1 MTTLPSD
8 TFARRAREERER
20 QRMSQAKLA
29 KGMSEELGITIYQT
43 AVTRIEQQT
52 RAIQLDEA
60 VAIARV
66 LNVPLAALLSDRV
79 AEENETLR
87 QQYLAELAVE
97 MHQWEQARQNIGR
110 LTGLVQSVTWQ
121 GEFDGRPGDK

>member
-20 QRMSQAKLA
+20 QRMSQEKLA

-60 VAIARV
+60 VAIATV
-66 LNVPLAALLSDRV
+66 LNVPLAALLSEQSV
-79 AEENETLR
+79 EENDALK
-87 QQYLAELAVE
+87 QQYLAELAAE
-97 MHQWEQARQNIGR
+97 LHQWEQSRQTIGR
-110 LTGLVQSVTWQ
+110 LTRLVQSLSWPR
-121 GEFDGRPGDK
+121 EADGR